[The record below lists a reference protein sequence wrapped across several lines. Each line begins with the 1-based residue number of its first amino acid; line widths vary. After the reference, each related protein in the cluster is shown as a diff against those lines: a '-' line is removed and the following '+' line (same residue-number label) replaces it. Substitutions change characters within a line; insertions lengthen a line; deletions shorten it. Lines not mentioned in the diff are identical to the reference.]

1 MGFFSS
7 GGAAHPWIAPATL
20 VVLASLTFF
29 SGLSGAFVLD
39 DKFAILG
46 NAVVQGTAPLAD
58 VLRRNFWGDP
68 LDHVPFSFRP
78 LTTLSYVIDQRLLGG
93 SALAFHV
100 SSLAWYIALVLAA
113 WTFARKCLGA
123 AAAFAAL
130 ALFVVMPVH
139 VENVSAVAG
148 RADTLGLLWGVLAC
162 LALSPTLVEG
172 KPTSLWRLLAA
183 AAAFAAA
190 MLSKESMAV
199 LPVVIALLAEH
210 RRRSVPGLSLGRAHL
225 PSLVVTVVL
234 AIYFVCRLQI
244 QPQML
249 AQAEPDNVLVG
260 ASLWERLGY
269 TLEVL
274 GRYAKLLVLPFGL
287 GSGRRFAEVYR
298 PTHVS
303 LLMLLGASIC
313 ALAVYV
319 SRRDHRQGRFPFVP
333 AAFFAWLL
341 ISGLFFEMPESMADR
356 YLLQPSLFLCL
367 ALGPA
372 LVGLWGTGRAGQTAI
387 LVLIGAQAILSA
399 RQARTWHDERTL
411 LAQAVQVC
419 PNSLQNHFHYAEY
432 LSEHG
437 DTAEAVWHYGV
448 VTAGRHAFPY
458 AWTHPAQEA
467 ETTLSVDARLRQMH
481 HLLGFT
487 IDEATWRMRFAA
499 YLRSFGRWREADL
512 VTSIQP

>member
-1 MGFFSS
+1 MEPVCL
-7 GGAAHPWIAPATL
+7 ALLA
-20 VVLASLTFF
+20 VVTFW
-29 SGLSGAFVLD
+29 SGLSGNFVLD
-39 DKFAILG
+39 DKFAVLR
-46 NAVVQGTAPLAD
+46 NAVVQGSAPLIE
-58 VLRRNFWGDP
+58 VFGRNFWGDP
-68 LDHVPFSFRP
+68 LDQVPYSFRP
-78 LTTLSYVIDQRLLGG
+78 LTTLSYVLDRAVLGG
-93 SALAFHV
+93 SALAFHL

-113 WTFARKCLGA
+113 WAFARRCLGA
-123 AAAFAAL
+123 AGACLAL
-130 ALFVVMPVH
+130 VLFVVMPVH

-148 RADTLGLLWGVLAC
+148 RADTLGLLFGVLAC

-172 KPTSLWRLLAA
+172 KAASVHRLVVA

-210 RRRSVPGLSLGRAHL
+210 RRRAVPGLSLGRAHL
-225 PSLVVTVVL
+225 PSIVVTVVL
-234 AIYFVCRLQI
+234 AIYLVCRLHI

-249 AQAEPDNVLVG
+249 SQAEPDNVLAG
-260 ASLWERLGY
+260 AKLWERLGY

-274 GRYAKLLVLPFGL
+274 GRYAKLVVLPFGL

-303 LLMLLGASIC
+303 LLMLFGASIC

-367 ALGPA
+367 AVGPA
-372 LVGLWGTGRAGQTAI
+372 LVALWKKGRTWQTAI
-387 LVLIGAQAILSA
+387 VAIIGAQAILSA

-411 LAQAVQVC
+411 LAHAVQVC

-437 DTAEAVWHYGV
+437 ETAEAVWHYGV

-467 ETTLSVDARLRQMH
+467 EATLPVDARLRQMH
-481 HLLGFT
+481 RLLGFT
-487 IDEATWRMRFAA
+487 IDEATWRLRFAA
-499 YLRSFGRWREADL
+499 YLRSFGRRREADL